1 MKQQIFGT
9 LAFFYIS
16 AASAMPFLTARQD
29 TTENS
34 NHDDVSALVGTWY
47 AGGMTENV
55 KSTFD
60 NMTHAYGFTCDCWHF
75 DFTNDG
81 GSSLKQKASCNV
93 HKEGK
98 LLGHAEVVG
107 SLEYSSHDDDEY
119 TFDYTLEEAAFYP
132 EDGSEKQQGI
142 EGINYPEYKAHY
154 KLLEDNQGLY
164 EWVEYDNEVFSAIY
178 GKDHAPDDNTFDKLV
193 SDLDD
198 DDNQHVDI
206 IRVDDKC

>member
-1 MKQQIFGT
+1 M
-9 LAFFYIS
+9 L
-16 AASAMPFLTARQD
+16 
-29 TTENS
+29 N
-34 NHDDVSALVGTWY
+34 VGY

-60 NMTHAYGFTCDCWHF
+60 NMTQTYGFTCDCWHF

-107 SLEYSSHDDDEY
+107 TLEYNSHDDDEY
-119 TFDYTLEEAAFYP
+119 TFDYTLGKWSRMRWRNSVRKTNIITEEAAFYP

-164 EWVEYDNEVFSAIY
+164 EWVEY
-178 GKDHAPDDNTFDKLV
+178 GKWYQVVLT
-193 SDLDD
+193 
-198 DDNQHVDI
+198 Q
-206 IRVDDKC
+206 